1 MKKVVFLKNAAIL
14 TATSIILRL
23 IGILFKVWLASA
35 VGAEG
40 IGLYQMIFSV
50 YMLVSTFASA
60 GIVTAVTRLVAD
72 ELALGSRG
80 GIQKILRRCIAL
92 TSLFAAVSMAVT
104 FFGADFIS
112 INLLADE
119 RAIPGIKML
128 SFSLPFMGIV
138 SVLRGYFIARRK
150 AAPSAFSQ
158 LIEQAARIIL
168 IIIMLEKYL
177 KMGLSAACAAVL
189 FADAAAH
196 GISLLF
202 LWLLYLK
209 DCGKLKSLSGRASP
223 PFSVLKAV
231 LHISTPI
238 TAGRYL
244 NTALRTAENL
254 LVPRGLEK
262 SSAGKAALSQFGMI
276 KGMALPVLFFP
287 SSLLGALSTMLI
299 PEISEA
305 KVLNKQYLVKSAT
318 SRIIQL
324 TSLISF
330 LFSAVFFTAGNQI
343 GRLIFGS
350 DDVGF
355 LLCALSPIVPL
366 MYLDSVCDGIL
377 KGLDQQKFCF
387 RTAIGDSVLRIIMVI
402 SFLPRMGMTG
412 FLGIMYISNFL
423 TAFLNVGQL
432 IKESKAKIKVFL
444 WFIIPF
450 LTSLSIMLPLSRILS
465 IFALSELVYIIL
477 LCVIGFP
484 LYFFVLYIFKSFS
497 KDDIADVIKK

>member
-23 IGILFKVWLASA
+23 VGILFKVWLASA

-40 IGLYQMIFSV
+40 IGLYQLIFSV

-60 GIVTAVTRLVAD
+60 GIVTAVTRLIAD
-72 ELALGSRG
+72 ELALGSKC
-80 GIQKILRRCIAL
+80 GIQKILNRSIWLTLIIA
-92 TSLFAAVSMAVT
+92 FISMSIT
-104 FFGADFIS
+104 YFGADFIS
-112 INLLADE
+112 INLLAE
-119 RAIPGIKML
+119 KRAIPAIKML
-128 SFSLPFMGIV
+128 SFALPFIGIV

-158 LIEQAARIIL
+158 LLEQAARII
-168 IIIMLEKYL
+168 IIVLMLKKYL
-177 KMGLSAACAAVL
+177 SYGLSAACAAVL

-196 GISLLF
+196 AISLLF
-202 LWLLYLK
+202 LWILYIK
-209 DCGKLKSLSGRASP
+209 DIGKLKFLKGRKSP
-223 PFSVLKAV
+223 PFSVLRAV
-231 LHISTPI
+231 LHIGAPI

-262 SSAGKAALSQFGMI
+262 SGAGKAALSQFGMI

-287 SSLLGALSTMLI
+287 SSLLSSLSTMLI

-305 KVLNKQYLVKSAT
+305 KALNKDNLVKLAT
-318 SRIIQL
+318 GRIIQL
-324 TSLISF
+324 TSIIAF
-330 LFSAVFFTAGNQI
+330 LFSGVFLTAGKQI
-343 GRLIFGS
+343 GTLIYGS

-387 RTAIGDSVLRIIMVI
+387 KNSILDSVLRILLVI
-402 SFLPRMGMTG
+402 SFLPKTGMSG
-412 FLGIMYISNFL
+412 FLGIMYISNIL
-423 TAFLNVGQL
+423 TCLLNVGRL
-432 IKESKAKIKVFL
+432 IKVSKTKINVVL
-444 WFIIPF
+444 WFFIPF
-450 LTSLSIMLPLSRILS
+450 STALCIMLPLSKILMLLN
-465 IFALSELVYIIL
+465 FSELVYIIL
-477 LCVIGFP
+477 LCIISFP
-484 LYFFVLYIFKSFS
+484 LYFLVLFFFKSFS
-497 KDDIADVIKK
+497 KDDILDVLRK